1 MKNILKSMQNKLYL
15 VFLIIIFLIIEV
27 YCDLT
32 LPSYTAQIVNKG
44 IQYSNFNIIVDT
56 GTNMMIMVVISVL
69 ATIVVAYL
77 SSKVSSLFA
86 RDIREE
92 MFQKILKYSNHELN
106 SFSRSSLITRSTNDI
121 SQIQSI
127 MGIMFRTILFAPI
140 LGIGSIIKVF
150 EIGSD
155 LSWIIFVVFIFVV
168 AMLIIVNINVI
179 PYFRKTQEIVDQINR
194 VSREILIGT
203 PVIRAFVRQKYEE
216 EHFNKHNQDY
226 LKVNLK
232 VYRRMLIMLPA
243 MHIIMNLMIVTIL
256 YFGTFDALKGT
267 LLTGDIIAFIQ
278 YATQMVTAFI
288 MIGAFTIM
296 LPRVLV
302 SARRIEEVLSTPI
315 SIKNGE
321 ISTNNEDNILE
332 FKNVSFA
339 YPGAEKE
346 TLKNINF
353 KLSPEKTT
361 AIIGGTGSGK
371 STILN
376 LIPRLQD
383 VTSGE
388 ILLNNKNIK
397 EYNLKNLR
405 QKIGFA
411 PQNAILFSGTI
422 RTNQQKGKEDATDE
436 EIFEALENA
445 QATDFIDNLDMEVV
459 QNGSN
464 YSGGQRQRLSIA
476 RTIIGEHAFYLFDDC
491 FSALD
496 VKTENELKE
505 VLKVLMKNKSL
516 LIVSQRISSIKDAD
530 EIIVLNDGEIVDIGT
545 HEELSERC
553 SFYQEILSS
562 QSEKMEALR

>member
-1 MKNILKSMQNKLYL
+1 
-15 VFLIIIFLIIEV
+15 
-27 YCDLT
+27 
-32 LPSYTAQIVNKG
+32 
-44 IQYSNFNIIVDT
+44 
-56 GTNMMIMVVISVL
+56 
-69 ATIVVAYL
+69 
-77 SSKVSSLFA
+77 
-86 RDIREE
+86 
-92 MFQKILKYSNHELN
+92 
-106 SFSRSSLITRSTNDI
+106 
-121 SQIQSI
+121 
-127 MGIMFRTILFAPI
+127 
-140 LGIGSIIKVF
+140 
-150 EIGSD
+150 
-155 LSWIIFVVFIFVV
+155 
-168 AMLIIVNINVI
+168 
-179 PYFRKTQEIVDQINR
+179 
-194 VSREILIGT
+194 
-203 PVIRAFVRQKYEE
+203 
-216 EHFNKHNQDY
+216 
-226 LKVNLK
+226 
-232 VYRRMLIMLPA
+232 

-353 KLSPEKTT
+353 KLSPGKTT

-422 RTNQQKGKEDATDE
+422 RTNMQKGKEDATDE

>member
-422 RTNQQKGKEDATDE
+422 RTNMQKGKEDATDE

>member
-1 MKNILKSMQNKLYL
+1 MQNKLYL

-422 RTNQQKGKEDATDE
+422 RTNMQKGKEDATDE

>member
-155 LSWIIFVVFIFVV
+155 LSWIIFVVFLFVV

-388 ILLNNKNIK
+388 ILLNKKNIK

-422 RTNQQKGKEDATDE
+422 RTNMQKGKEDATDE

>member
-127 MGIMFRTILFAPI
+127 IGIMFRTILFAPI

-155 LSWIIFVVFIFVV
+155 LSWIIFVVFLFVV

-422 RTNQQKGKEDATDE
+422 RTNMQKGKEDATDE

>member
-155 LSWIIFVVFIFVV
+155 LSWIIFVVFLFVV

-353 KLSPEKTT
+353 KLSPGKTT

-422 RTNQQKGKEDATDE
+422 RTNMQKGKEDATDE

>member
-127 MGIMFRTILFAPI
+127 IGIMFRTILFAPI

-155 LSWIIFVVFIFVV
+155 LSWIIFVVFLFVV

-346 TLKNINF
+346 TLQNINF
-353 KLSPEKTT
+353 KLSPGKTT

-422 RTNQQKGKEDATDE
+422 RTNMQKGKEDATDE